1 MSVKKILVVD
11 DDPNLTRSIT
21 FVMRKEGYDVDT
33 ASNGEQAMEKVRA
46 VKPHMMLL
54 DVMMPKMNGYEVC
67 QEVKNSTSLNDI
79 FIIMLTAKGQE
90 VDKEKGM
97 EMGAD
102 AFITKPFSPKALVE
116 KVKELLG

>member
-1 MSVKKILVVD
+1 MSAKKILVVD

-33 ASNGEQAMEKVRA
+33 ASNGEEAMEKVRA

-67 QEVKNSTSLNDI
+67 QEVKGSTELNDI

-102 AFITKPFSPKALVE
+102 AFITKPFSPKAVVE

>member
-1 MSVKKILVVD
+1 MSAKKILVVD

-33 ASNGEQAMEKVRA
+33 ASNGEEAMAKVRA

-67 QEVKNSTSLNDI
+67 QEVKSSTDLNDI

-102 AFITKPFSPKALVE
+102 AFITKPFSPKAVVD